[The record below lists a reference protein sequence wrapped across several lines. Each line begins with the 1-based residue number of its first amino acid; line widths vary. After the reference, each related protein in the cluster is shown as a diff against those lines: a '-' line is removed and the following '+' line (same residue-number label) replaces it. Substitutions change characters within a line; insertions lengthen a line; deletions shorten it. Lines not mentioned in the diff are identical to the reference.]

1 MTQNNPVEKHL
12 LSEINIVTAEVNR
25 LMKLSKNEATAEEAL
40 DALDNMAD
48 TPNTQITTVFPIS
61 YFSHEDEI
69 FVEAHAELV
78 IVWKHGVGRNNPIL
92 LEVSLVNS
100 TRSTLVEVSV
110 TPDDPETANMWL
122 FANSQ
127 IMYVME
133 SGDYRSHVE

>member
-12 LSEINIVTAEVNR
+12 LDGLNIVTAEVNR

-48 TPNTQITTVFPIS
+48 TPHTQITTVIPIS
-61 YFSHEDEI
+61 YFNHEDDI
-69 FVEAHAELV
+69 FVDAHAELV
-78 IVWKHGVGRNNPIL
+78 VVWRHGAGINNPIL
-92 LEVSLVNS
+92 LEVSLVS
-100 TRSTLVEVSV
+100 ATRSALVEVSV
-110 TPDDPETANMWL
+110 TPDDPETASVWL

-127 IMYVME
+127 IEHIMK